1 MERLVLQRLWDR
13 PFLRPIDNVTLF
25 GRLPPDLLFIPVE
38 AKIPY
43 SAKNKTMLL
52 MNATSKL
59 LASFFSIAALV
70 VCFAGVLSAY
80 LNYGTVAGQLFVIA
94 MALLAM
100 RIQCSSQWNSFAF
113 AIWVLAFVLQ
123 AFSVPQVF
131 QDWPI
136 GPAKNYVSPLIQII
150 MFGMGTTLSLN
161 DFARVLL
168 VPKSV
173 AIGMVLQFTVMP
185 LTGWILARAFAFP
198 PEIAAGVIL
207 IGACPGGVASNVI
220 AYLARGDVALSVTM
234 TACSTLMSPIM
245 TPLAMGLLAG
255 SEVNV
260 PFNDMMISILN
271 LTIVPVVAG
280 LVVSYLFQWLKLRG
294 PWLDRCLSVIA
305 MIAICVVIGII
316 VAQSRDDLVKVGPAL
331 VLVAI
336 LHNAIGYLLGYFGA
350 KACRLDETTSRTIS
364 IEVGMQ
370 NGGMATALAMNVL
383 HSPQAALAGAIFGP
397 WMSVSGSI
405 LASWWR
411 RRPTAS

>member
-1 MERLVLQRLWDR
+1 
-13 PFLRPIDNVTLF
+13 
-25 GRLPPDLLFIPVE
+25 
-38 AKIPY
+38 
-43 SAKNKTMLL
+43 
-52 MNATSKL
+52 MNATSKP
-59 LASFFSIAALV
+59 LASFLSIAALV
-70 VCFAGVLSAY
+70 VGFAGVLSAY
-80 LNYGTVAGQLFVIA
+80 LNYGAVAGQLFVIG

-100 RIQCSSQWNSFAF
+100 RIQCSPQWNSFAF
-113 AIWVLAFVLQ
+113 ALWVLAFVLQ
-123 AFSVPQVF
+123 AFTFPQLF
-131 QDWPI
+131 LDWPI
-136 GPAKNYVSPLIQII
+136 GPSKYYVSPLIQVI

-168 VPKSV
+168 IPKSI

-185 LTGWILARAFAFP
+185 LTGWALAKAMGFP
-198 PEIAAGVIL
+198 PEIAAGVVL

-234 TACSTLMSPIM
+234 TACSTLASPIM
-245 TPLAMGLLAG
+245 TPLAMGMLAG

-260 PFNDMMISILN
+260 PFNDMMWNILK

-280 LVVSYLFQWLKLRG
+280 LVVSYLFQWFKLRG

-305 MIAICVVIGII
+305 MVAICVVIGII
-316 VAQSRDDLVKVGPAL
+316 VAQSRDDLFKVGPAL

-336 LHNAIGYLLGYFGA
+336 AHNAIGYLLGYFGA

-397 WMSVSGSI
+397 WMSVSGSM

-411 RRPTAS
+411 RRPVSVPD